1 MAVIWTVEDEERIG
15 ILLMDIIASMGH
27 EGRHFW
33 EVPEVERARKQ
44 GDVPDLVL
52 LDLMLRGQ
60 SGFDLLADW
69 KQHPDTRR
77 VPVIILSARASETDK
92 VRGLNLGAEDYV
104 TKPFSVRELKARI
117 NAAMRRVTPQ
127 AQRVQT
133 GPLTLMPE
141 ERSALL
147 HGQPLELT
155 QQEFE
160 LLLYLARRTGHL
172 VTRGQ
177 LLKDV
182 WGYASETEASR
193 TVDYHVRSLRKK
205 MGDDASNPRYIETV
219 HGSGY
224 RLITQ
229 ET

>member
-15 ILLMDIIASMGH
+15 ILLMDIIASMGQ

-33 EVPEVERARKQ
+33 ESPEVEKARREGQ
-44 GDVPDLVL
+44 VP
-52 LDLMLRGQ
+52 DLMLRGA
-60 SGFDLLADW
+60 SGFDLLQQW
-69 KQHPDTRR
+69 KQDPDTRR
-77 VPVIILSARASETDK
+77 VPVIILSARSSETDK

-117 NAAMRRVTPQ
+117 NAALRRVTPR
-127 AQRVQT
+127 AQRVEA
-133 GPLTLMPE
+133 GSLVLRPE
-141 ERSALL
+141 DRAAVLA
-147 HGQPLELT
+147 GQPLELT
-155 QQEFE
+155 HQEFE
-160 LLLYLARRTGHL
+160 LLLYLARHPGRL

-182 WGYASETEASR
+182 WGYASETDASR

-205 MGDDASNPRYIETV
+205 MGDDANQSRYIQTV

-224 RLITQ
+224 RLMA
-229 ET
+229 EGE